1 MASSSGGSSPF
12 LESPVHVPPKMS
24 PQADRQVMSLQYKL
38 NTVQNEFEIEKLR
51 LQQQSNL
58 LDKKYRK
65 VVGELEKALDDT
77 KYLYETNGRLEQE
90 LLDLKSRLD
99 NVDDNKAEELQR
111 LRSQLRTGNHQL
123 DELKS
128 DYDSKISKLETKL
141 ENNTVESQSSKT
153 LLRRYEEEISRQS
166 NEIKM
171 LQRANSK
178 KDDELATVK
187 ATHVVTQHQNYSTE
201 ELQELTVTNKM
212 LQDQLQYAKELEEAN
227 MQQARELKRL
237 RIANESQNFWKS
249 ENEKLQNKVE
259 QLNFLEK
266 QFQDSQLENVQLKSQ
281 ITSWGL
287 YTDGKQSPEDIVRD
301 WTLTKKE
308 CIVLN
313 DENRKIRFD
322 LMNLKNLNDELAHE
336 RNHLLETNKNF
347 EASIINLRKLNHEVE
362 QQKQLSFEECKL
374 LRIEMEE
381 LSKFTKDTNK
391 DADTDVDY
399 GLLVDNYKSQTE
411 DLTGE
416 LKRLNDQLLSREPTT
431 KKRKTSDQFGLNYSQ
446 RLNELQLENVN
457 LSRGLQKCRDTITI
471 LEDKITNLTE
481 LKEKKIRILQ
491 LRDNPLLKDQ
501 FIKRKHLELLKR
513 ENSDLLQAIQSNEN
527 SDQELESV
535 PISVY
540 KTLKFEIK
548 QQEDE
553 LFNAN
558 KKFVRLKEVFNK
570 KSLDF
575 IDVVNSLL
583 GFRLEFQQDGKVKI
597 ISCFKPE
604 KSLLVDLNQNT
615 LKSNLDKDIENW
627 ENLLQFW
634 VDQRGQIPCFLATI
648 TLKLWE
654 ASA

>member
-1 MASSSGGSSPF
+1 MVSSNGGSSPF
-12 LESPVHVPPKMS
+12 LESPVHASPKMS
-24 PQADRQVMSLQYKL
+24 PQTDRQVMSLQYKL

-58 LDKKYRK
+58 LDKKYRN
-65 VVGELEKALDDT
+65 VVEELEKALDDT

-90 LLDLKSRLD
+90 LSDLKNSS
-99 NVDDNKAEELQR
+99 NQNDDTRDEELRR
-111 LRSQLRTGNHQL
+111 LRSELRAKDYRI
-123 DELKS
+123 DELES
-128 DYDSKISKLETKL
+128 NYQSKLSKLERKL
-141 ENNTVESQSSKT
+141 ENNQVESQSSQT
-153 LLRRYEEEISRQS
+153 LLKRYEEEISKQS
-166 NEIKM
+166 GQIKM
-171 LQRANSK
+171 LQRANSE
-178 KDDELATVK
+178 KDDELATLK
-187 ATHVVTQHQNYSTE
+187 ASNVVTQHHNYSTE
-201 ELQELTVTNKM
+201 DLQELTVTNKM
-212 LQDQLQYAKELEEAN
+212 LQDQLQYSKELEEAN
-227 MQQARELKRL
+227 MQQAGELKRL
-237 RIANESQNFWKS
+237 RMTSESQNFWKS

-259 QLNFLEK
+259 QLNLLEK

-281 ITSWGL
+281 IASWGL

-313 DENRKIRFD
+313 DENKKIRFD

-336 RNHLLETNKNF
+336 RNQLLELNKNY
-347 EASIINLRKLNHEVE
+347 EANIINLKKLNHEVE
-362 QQKQLSFEECKL
+362 QQKQLSFEECRL

-381 LSKFTKDTNK
+381 LSKFSKDSNR
-391 DADTDVDY
+391 DADAGY
-399 GLLVDNYKSQTE
+399 GSLVDSYKNQTE

-416 LKRLNDQLLSREPTT
+416 LKKLNDQLLAREPAT
-431 KKRKTSDQFGLNYSQ
+431 KKRKASDQLGLNYSQ
-446 RLNELQLENVN
+446 RLNELQLENVS
-457 LSRGLQKCRDTITI
+457 LSRELKKCQDTITI
-471 LEDKITNLTE
+471 LEDKIKNLTE

-501 FIKRKHLELLKR
+501 FVKRKQLELLKK
-513 ENSDLLQAIQSNEN
+513 ENADLLQFAQANN
-527 SDQELESV
+527 NGDKELESV

-540 KTLKFEIK
+540 ESINFEIK
-548 QQEDE
+548 QREE
-553 LFNAN
+553 GLFRAN

-570 KSLDF
+570 KSLEF

-604 KSLLVDLNQNT
+604 RSLVVDLNQNT
-615 LKSNLDKDIENW
+615 LKSNLDRDIEDW
-627 ENLLQFW
+627 ESLLQLW

-654 ASA
+654 ESA